1 MVTNSHPFKRAT
13 KQDIKY
19 QEIARKDNNRF
30 WKKVNNGK
38 KYKFS
43 EDFKD
48 LV

>member
-1 MVTNSHPFKRAT
+1 MVTNSHPFKRAILN
-13 KQDIKY
+13 DSKY
-19 QEIARKDNNRF
+19 KEIARKDYNSF
-30 WKKVNNGK
+30 WRKVTYGQ